1 MISAPYVN
9 VKKEWILVEYLLT
22 VLCVLTLTVQ
32 SIAIKEY
39 NKKGRNGPVTFSV
52 MKVFVA
58 FLFFLVT
65 AIVNNAA
72 FGKEVIPYSALFA
85 LCYSCSMVGY
95 VMAVSCGS
103 LAITAVVKSYALI
116 IPTIFGV
123 LVWGEKLELHQYIG
137 FVCILVS
144 LFLVGGDFGKEEA
157 KLSLKWLFFTVIS
170 FFGEGFCS
178 VTQKTQQKTFDGK
191 YDSSFMVASLAMV
204 IAVFMVYILIKER
217 ENLKNNLKAGLFPAL
232 YGGIGNGATNLIVLA
247 VPAVLLPAAVFFPVL
262 SAGQIVLTS
271 VLSVLVY
278 KEKLAGK
285 QVVAILFGVAAII
298 LLNV

>member
-1 MISAPYVN
+1 MA
-9 VKKEWILVEYLLT
+9 YLLT

-32 SIAIKEY
+32 SVAIKEY
-39 NKKGRNGPVTFSV
+39 NKKGKNGPVTFSV

-95 VMAVSCGS
+95 VLAVSCGS

-123 LVWGEKLELHQYIG
+123 LVWGEELAVHQYIG

-144 LFLVGGDFGKEEA
+144 LFLVRGDSKSEET
-157 KLSLKWLFFTVIS
+157 KLSLKWLIFVVIS

-178 VTQKTQQKTFDGK
+178 VTQKTQQKTFEGK
-191 YDSSFMVASLAMV
+191 YDSSFMVVSLAMV
-204 IAVFMVYILIKER
+204 IVVFVLYIIIKER
-217 ENLKNNLKAGLFPAL
+217 QNLGNNLRAGLIPAL
-232 YGGIGNGATNLIVLA
+232 YGGVGNGATNLIVLA

-262 SAGQIVLTS
+262 SAGQIILTS

-278 KEKLAGK
+278 KEKLITR
-285 QVVAILFGVAAII
+285 QFVAILFGVAAIV